1 AEKFF
6 LTKRDF
12 NPQRHINTITALIYN
27 LDHAEETPSV
37 QIYKAFLLTARRL
50 LSELKD
56 NFREK
61 QLLEIED
68 VRLRTVL
75 EKL

>member
-1 AEKFF
+1 M
-6 LTKRDF
+6 
-12 NPQRHINTITALIYN
+12 
-27 LDHAEETPSV
+27 

>member
-1 AEKFF
+1 
-6 LTKRDF
+6 
-12 NPQRHINTITALIYN
+12 LIYN

-37 QIYKAFLLTARRL
+37 QIYKAFLLTARSL

-56 NFREK
+56 NFKEK